1 VASIAA
7 GMTTTL
13 GWEIYARIAGGHPYE
28 LDTVYPA
35 LALSLIALVG
45 VSLLTPPPS
54 RAEREAI
61 A

>member
-1 VASIAA
+1 MI
-7 GMTTTL
+7 TTL
-13 GWEIYARIAGGHPYE
+13 GWEIYARAVGGYPFE

-35 LALSLIALVG
+35 LVMSLIALFG

-61 A
+61 T